1 MKQTAKKIILAYS
14 GGLDTSVILHW
25 LKANH
30 PGAEVITVTADVGM
44 GNELDGL
51 EEKAKKTGASKAY
64 ILDVREEFITD
75 YIYPTLRA
83 GAVYERKYLLGTSF
97 ARPLIAKKMVEI
109 AEKEGADAVAHGATG
124 RGNDQVR
131 FDMTVMALNPRLQ
144 IIVPWREW
152 SLKSRKDLLDYCDEN
167 GIPTTASRT
176 KIYSHDKNLFHYSTE
191 GGLLENPW
199 NEPVGDG
206 IFEMTMAP
214 EKAPDQATMIDID
227 FEEGYPTKVNGRE
240 MQPVQMMDYLNKV
253 GGENGIGRVDLVEN
267 RLVGMKSHGIYE
279 TPGGTIL
286 VEALR
291 DLETLTLDRDSAH
304 FKEVVA
310 LRYAEL
316 VYYGQWFTP
325 LRAAIDAFVN
335 VLQKRTTG
343 TVKLKLYKGNVT
355 PVARKAP
362 RGLYRE
368 DYASFDD
375 EEVYNQHD
383 AEGFI
388 RLFGLPMKIRALVDY
403 NMPAIDEVEM
413 YSRFKRD

>member
-1 MKQTAKKIILAYS
+1 MKPQVKKIVLAYS

-25 LKANH
+25 LKANY
-30 PGAEVITVTADVGM
+30 PGAEVIAVTVDVGM
-44 GNELDGL
+44 GSELEGL
-51 EEKAKKTGASKAY
+51 EEKAKLTGASKSY

-75 YIYPTLRA
+75 FIYPTMRA

-97 ARPLIAKKMVEI
+97 ARPLIAKKLVEI

-144 IIVPWREW
+144 IIAPWREW
-152 SLKSRKDLLDYCDEN
+152 NLKSRKDLLDYCDEN
-167 GIPTTASRT
+167 HIATTASRT

-199 NEPVGDG
+199 NEPTGDG
-206 IFEMTMAP
+206 IFEMSVAP
-214 EKAPDQATMIDID
+214 EQAPDQATYLEVD
-227 FEEGYPTKVNGRE
+227 FEEGYPVKINGRE
-240 MQPVQMMDYLNKV
+240 MRPVQMMEYLTEV
-253 GGENGIGRVDLVEN
+253 GGQNGIGRVDLVEN

-286 VEALR
+286 TEALR
-291 DLETLTLDRDSAH
+291 DLETLTLDRDAMH

-316 VYYGQWFTP
+316 VYYGQWYTP
-325 LRAAIDAFVN
+325 LRQAIDAFVN
-335 VLQKRTTG
+335 ILQKRSTG
-343 TVKLKLYKGNVT
+343 TVRLKLYKGNVNA
-355 PVARKAP
+355 VGRKAP

-375 EEVYNQHD
+375 EEVYNHKD

-413 YSRFKRD
+413 FTRYKRD

>member
-1 MKQTAKKIILAYS
+1 MKPQVKKIVLAYS

-25 LKANH
+25 LKANYA
-30 PGAEVITVTADVGM
+30 GAEVIAVTVDVGM
-44 GNELDGL
+44 GSELEGL
-51 EEKAKKTGASKAY
+51 EEKAKLTGASKSY

-75 YIYPTLRA
+75 FIYPTMRA

-144 IIVPWREW
+144 IIAPWREW
-152 SLKSRKDLLDYCDEN
+152 NLKSRKDLLDYCDEN
-167 GIPTTASRT
+167 HIATTASRT
-176 KIYSHDKNLFHYSTE
+176 KIYSHDRNLFHYSTE

-199 NEPVGDG
+199 NEPSGDG
-206 IFEMTMAP
+206 IFEMSVAP
-214 EKAPDQATMIDID
+214 EQAPEQPTYLEVD
-227 FEEGYPTKVNGRE
+227 FEEGYPVKVNGRE
-240 MQPVQMMDYLNKV
+240 MRPVQMMEYLNEV
-253 GGENGIGRVDLVEN
+253 GGQNGIGRVDMVEN

-286 VEALR
+286 TEALR
-291 DLETLTLDRDSAH
+291 DLETLTLDRDAMH

-316 VYYGQWFTP
+316 VYYGQWYTP
-325 LRAAIDAFVN
+325 LRQAIDAFVSI
-335 VLQKRTTG
+335 LQKRTTG
-343 TVKLKLYKGNVT
+343 TVRMKLYKGNVT
-355 PVARKAP
+355 SVGRKAP

-375 EEVYNQHD
+375 EEVYNHKD

-388 RLFGLPMKIRALVDY
+388 RLFGLPMKIRALVDN

-413 YSRFKRD
+413 FTRFKRD